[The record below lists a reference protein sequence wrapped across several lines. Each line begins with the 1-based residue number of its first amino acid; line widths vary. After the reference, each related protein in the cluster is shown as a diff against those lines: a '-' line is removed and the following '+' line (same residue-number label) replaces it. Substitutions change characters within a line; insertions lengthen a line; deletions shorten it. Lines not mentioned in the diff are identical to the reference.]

1 MTLDHRTDWIKPLRS
16 SLSVLT
22 YPVYLLADAPNQ
34 AGKWLGEVTSDERSL
49 LDDKLELEKERTLL
63 LAKLQ
68 KFEAL
73 EAENLRLR
81 NLLDSSFKVGERV
94 LIAEL
99 SSVELDPYRQ
109 QVVISKGTRSGVF
122 TGQPV
127 LDAQAVMGQVINTS
141 PLHSTVLLITD
152 ASHALPVQVLR
163 NGLRTVA
170 VGTGEV
176 NRLSL
181 PFLAHNADIKLGDT
195 LVTSGLGGIF
205 PPGYPV
211 AKVSDISRQPG
222 QHFSSINAEPL
233 AHLDRSR
240 EVLLVW
246 NIEQN
251 IPASS
256 ESQVEDPAS
265 AIESAPVET
274 PETPD
279 TSETPERPE
288 PETQSTQSRGR
299 RDG

>member
-1 MTLDHRTDWIKPLRS
+1 MALDHRTAWIEPLRS

-22 YPVYLLADAPNQ
+22 YPVYLVADAPNQ
-34 AGKWLGEVTSDERSL
+34 AGKWLGEVTSDELSL
-49 LDDKLELEKERTLL
+49 LDEKRELEKERTLL

-181 PFLAHNADIKLGDT
+181 PFLAHNADIQTGDT

-256 ESQVEDPAS
+256 EAKPAEAPS
-265 AIESAPVET
+265 GSESAPAET
-274 PETPD
+274 PGTTKQE
-279 TSETPERPE
+279 S
-288 PETQSTQSRGR
+288 QSRGR

>member
-1 MTLDHRTDWIKPLRS
+1 MALDHRTAWIKPLRS

-34 AGKWLGEVTSDERSL
+34 AGKWLGEVTTDERSL
-49 LDDKLELEKERTLL
+49 LDEKRELEKERTLL

-256 ESQVEDPAS
+256 EAQPEDS
-265 AIESAPVET
+265 TSGTESAPVEP
-274 PETPD
+274 PET
-279 TSETPERPE
+279 SE

>member
-1 MTLDHRTDWIKPLRS
+1 LLIAVLFSLILMVLDHRTVWIEPLRS

-22 YPVYLLADAPNQ
+22 YPVYLIADSPNQ
-34 AGKWLGEVTSDERSL
+34 AAEWFGEVTSNEQSL
-49 LDDKLELEKERTLL
+49 LDQKRKLEKERTLL
-63 LAKLQ
+63 QAKLQ

-181 PFLAHNADIKLGDT
+181 PFLAHNADIQPGDK

-256 ESQVEDPAS
+256 ETQPEDVAS
-265 AIESAPVET
+265 ETEAATEAVET
-274 PETPD
+274 TEQET
-279 TSETPERPE
+279 ET
-288 PETQSTQSRGR
+288 RGR

>member
-1 MTLDHRTDWIKPLRS
+1 MVLDHRSSWVEPLRS

-22 YPVYLLADAPNQ
+22 YPVYLLADTPNR
-34 AGKWLGEVTSDERSL
+34 AGEWLGEVIADEKSL
-49 LDDKLELEKERTLL
+49 LDQKRQLEKDKVLL
-63 LAKLQ
+63 QAKLQ

-109 QVVISKGTRSGVF
+109 QVVISKGSRSGVF

-181 PFLAHNADIKLGDT
+181 PFLAHNADIKQGDT
-195 LVTSGLGGIF
+195 LVTSGLGGVF

-211 AKVSDISRQPG
+211 ARVSDISRQPG
-222 QHFSSINAEPL
+222 QHFSSISAEPL

-246 NIEQN
+246 NIERN

-256 ESQVEDPAS
+256 ELETQASETEADPAK
-265 AIESAPVET
+265 
-274 PETPD
+274 
-279 TSETPERPE
+279 E
-288 PETQSTQSRGR
+288 PEKETENESRGR

>member
-1 MTLDHRTDWIKPLRS
+1 MALDHRTAWIDPLRS

-22 YPVYLLADAPNQ
+22 YPVYLLADTPKQ
-34 AGKWLGEVTSDERSL
+34 AGDWFSEVITSEQSL
-49 LDDKLELEKERTLL
+49 LEQKHELEKERTLL
-63 LAKLQ
+63 QAKLQ

-99 SSVELDPYRQ
+99 TSVELDPYRQ
-109 QVVISKGTRSGVF
+109 QIVISKGTRSGVF

-170 VGTGEV
+170 VGTGET

-181 PFLAHNADIKLGDT
+181 PFLAHNADIRAGDT
-195 LVTSGLGGIF
+195 LVTSGLGGVF

-211 AKVSDISRQPG
+211 AKVSDVSRHPG
-222 QHFSSINAEPL
+222 QHFSSISAEPL

-246 NIEQN
+246 NIEQPQEPA
-251 IPASS
+251 PAS
-256 ESQVEDPAS
+256 
-265 AIESAPVET
+265 
-274 PETPD
+274 TPD
-279 TSETPERPE
+279 STPPPSETGEPSETAE
-288 PETQSTQSRGR
+288 PEKPDEVSL
-299 RDG
+299 DG

>member
-1 MTLDHRTDWIKPLRS
+1 MVLDHRTAWIEPLRS

-22 YPVYLLADAPNQ
+22 YPVYLIADTPNLAIE
-34 AGKWLGEVTSDERSL
+34 WFGEVTSDEQSL
-49 LDDKLELEKERTLL
+49 LEQKRELEKERTLL
-63 LAKLQ
+63 QAKLQ
-68 KFEAL
+68 KFKAL

-99 SSVELDPYRQ
+99 TSVELDPYRQ

-181 PFLAHNADIKLGDT
+181 PFLAHNADIQPGDT
-195 LVTSGLGGIF
+195 LVTSGLGGVF

-211 AKVSDISRQPG
+211 AKVSDISHQPG

-246 NIEQN
+246 NIQQN
-251 IPASS
+251 TPA
-256 ESQVEDPAS
+256 A
-265 AIESAPVET
+265 
-274 PETPD
+274 
-279 TSETPERPE
+279 
-288 PETQSTQSRGR
+288 PETQAEDVAPETEATTETVETTEQENQTRGR

>member
-1 MTLDHRTDWIKPLRS
+1 MALDHRTAWIKPLRS

-34 AGKWLGEVTSDERSL
+34 AGKWLGEVTTDERSL
-49 LDDKLELEKERTLL
+49 LDEKRELEKERTLL

-256 ESQVEDPAS
+256 EAQPEAS
-265 AIESAPVET
+265 TSGTESAPAEP
-274 PETPD
+274 PET
-279 TSETPERPE
+279 SE

>member
-1 MTLDHRTDWIKPLRS
+1 MVLDHRTAWIEPLRS

-22 YPVYLLADAPNQ
+22 YPVYLLADTPNQ
-34 AGKWLGEVTSDERSL
+34 AGEWLGEITSDEQSL
-49 LDDKLELEKERTLL
+49 LDQKRELEKERTLL

-68 KFEAL
+68 KLQAL

-99 SSVELDPYRQ
+99 TSVELDPYRQ

-170 VGTGEV
+170 VGTGEI

-181 PFLAHNADIKLGDT
+181 PFLAHNADIQPGDT

-222 QHFSSINAEPL
+222 QHFSSISAEPL

-256 ESQVEDPAS
+256 EIQPEDA
-265 AIESAPVET
+265 A
-274 PETPD
+274 PD
-279 TSETPERPE
+279 TEVTQEASETTEQE
-288 PETQSTQSRGR
+288 IQTRGR

>member
-1 MTLDHRTDWIKPLRS
+1 MVLDHRTAWIEPLRS

-22 YPVYLLADAPNQ
+22 YPVYLIADTPNLAIE
-34 AGKWLGEVTSDERSL
+34 WFGEVTSDEQSL
-49 LDDKLELEKERTLL
+49 LEQKRELEKERTLL
-63 LAKLQ
+63 QAKLQ
-68 KFEAL
+68 KFKAL

-99 SSVELDPYRQ
+99 TSVELDPYRQ

-181 PFLAHNADIKLGDT
+181 PFLAHNADIQPGDT
-195 LVTSGLGGIF
+195 LVTSGLGGVF

-211 AKVSDISRQPG
+211 AKVSDISHQPG

-246 NIEQN
+246 NIQQN
-251 IPASS
+251 TPA
-256 ESQVEDPAS
+256 A
-265 AIESAPVET
+265 
-274 PETPD
+274 
-279 TSETPERPE
+279 
-288 PETQSTQSRGR
+288 PETQTEDVAPETEATTETVETTEQENQTRGR

>member
-1 MTLDHRTDWIKPLRS
+1 MVLDHRSAWIEPLRS

-34 AGKWLGEVTSDERSL
+34 AGTWLGEVTSDELSL
-49 LDDKLELEKERTLL
+49 LDEKTRLEKERTLL

-122 TGQPV
+122 MGQPV

-181 PFLAHNADIKLGDT
+181 PFLAHNADIQPGDT

-211 AKVSDISRQPG
+211 AKVSDITRQPG
-222 QHFSSINAEPL
+222 QHFSTINAEPL

-246 NIEQN
+246 DIKQN

-256 ESQVEDPAS
+256 ETQLEDTLSDTDVPA
-265 AIESAPVET
+265 ET
-274 PETPD
+274 PEND
-279 TSETPERPE
+279 SQR
-288 PETQSTQSRGR
+288 TQSRGR

>member
-1 MTLDHRTDWIKPLRS
+1 MVLDHRTAWIEPLRS

-22 YPVYLLADAPNQ
+22 YPVYLIADTPNLAIE
-34 AGKWLGEVTSDERSL
+34 WFGEVTSDEQSL
-49 LDDKLELEKERTLL
+49 LEQKRELEKERTLL
-63 LAKLQ
+63 QAKLQ
-68 KFEAL
+68 KFKAL

-99 SSVELDPYRQ
+99 TSVELDPYRQ

-181 PFLAHNADIKLGDT
+181 PFLAHNADIQPGDT
-195 LVTSGLGGIF
+195 LVTSGLGGVF

-246 NIEQN
+246 NIQQN
-251 IPASS
+251 TPA
-256 ESQVEDPAS
+256 A
-265 AIESAPVET
+265 
-274 PETPD
+274 
-279 TSETPERPE
+279 
-288 PETQSTQSRGR
+288 PETQAEDVAPETEATTETVETTEQENQTRGR

>member
-1 MTLDHRTDWIKPLRS
+1 MVLDHRTTWVESLRS

-22 YPVYLLADAPNQ
+22 YPVYLLADMPNQ
-34 AGKWLGEVTSDERSL
+34 AGKWLGEIAADEQSL
-49 LDDKLELEKERTLL
+49 LERKRELEEERTLL

-109 QVVISKGTRSGVF
+109 QIVISKGTRSGVF

-181 PFLAHNADIKLGDT
+181 PFLAHNADIQTGDT

-251 IPASS
+251 NTVPSAA
-256 ESQVEDPAS
+256 QQEDTDS
-265 AIESAPVET
+265 
-274 PETPD
+274 
-279 TSETPERPE
+279 
-288 PETQSTQSRGR
+288 ETQSETETSQTDGQENQSRGR

>member
-1 MTLDHRTDWIKPLRS
+1 MVLDHRSGYIEPLRS
-16 SLSVLT
+16 SLSVLS
-22 YPVYLLADAPNQ
+22 YPIYLLADAPSS
-34 AGKWLGEVTSDERSL
+34 ASTWLGEVTADQQSIL
-49 LDDKLELEKERTLL
+49 GQKHQLEKEKILL
-63 LAKLQ
+63 QAKLQ

-122 TGQPV
+122 ISQPV
-127 LDAQAVMGQVINTS
+127 LDARAVMGQVINTS

-181 PFLAHNADIKLGDT
+181 PFLAHNADIQTGDM

-211 AKVSDISRQPG
+211 ARISDISLQPG
-222 QHFSSINAEPL
+222 QHFSSISAEPL
-233 AHLDRSR
+233 ARLDRSR

-246 NIEQN
+246 TIKQSAEITETNTTETDNPEAEENPQ
-251 IPASS
+251 PANLSR
-256 ESQVEDPAS
+256 ES
-265 AIESAPVET
+265 
-274 PETPD
+274 
-279 TSETPERPE
+279 
-288 PETQSTQSRGR
+288 
-299 RDG
+299 RDE

>member
-1 MTLDHRTDWIKPLRS
+1 MVLDHRTTWIEPLRA

-22 YPVYLLADAPNQ
+22 YPLYLLADAPNQ
-34 AGKWLGEVTSDERSL
+34 AGKWLGQVTSDEQSL
-49 LDDKLELEKERTLL
+49 LDQKSELEKERILL

-127 LDAQAVMGQVINTS
+127 LDAQAVMGQVISAS

-181 PFLAHNADIKLGDT
+181 PFLAHNADIQPGDT

-211 AKVSDISRQPG
+211 AKVSDITRQPG
-222 QHFSSINAEPL
+222 QHFSTINAEPL

-251 IPASS
+251 PPASTEAQPENPVS
-256 ESQVEDPAS
+256 DTEAPA
-265 AIESAPVET
+265 EPQET
-274 PETPD
+274 
-279 TSETPERPE
+279 S
-288 PETQSTQSRGR
+288 TQETQSRGR

>member
-1 MTLDHRTDWIKPLRS
+1 MALDHRTAWIKPLRS

-34 AGKWLGEVTSDERSL
+34 AGKWLGEVTTDERSL
-49 LDDKLELEKERTLL
+49 LDEKRELEKERTLL

-256 ESQVEDPAS
+256 EAQPEDS
-265 AIESAPVET
+265 SSGTESAPVEP
-274 PETPD
+274 PET
-279 TSETPERPE
+279 SE